1 MTLSNKTIGRRGMLK
16 GGVALGAGLAAPTFF
31 TRGALADLH
40 AGYLNAPTG
49 STVTL
54 GFNVPQSGP
63 YADEGADELRAYRLA
78 VKHLN
83 GEGDGGMM
91 NTMMIKGAGDSSPDA
106 QFARFDADGNGN
118 LSKEEFA
125 KAMSSSGMS
134 GTSLTGNGILGK
146 KVEYVTGDTQ
156 TKSDAARASAKSMI
170 EKDGAVMITG
180 GSSSG
185 VAIAVQGLCQDAG
198 VIFMAG
204 LTHSNDTTGKDKK
217 ANGFRHF
224 FNGYMS
230 GAALAPVLE
239 KMYGADRKAYHL
251 TADYTWGW
259 TQQESIQNA
268 TEEKGWE
275 TVQNVLT
282 PLATTDFSSYVAP
295 VVNSGADVLVLNH
308 YGGNMVNSLTSAV
321 QFGLRDKEVNGKNFE
336 IVVPLYSRL
345 MAQGAG
351 ENVKGI
357 FGSTNWH
364 WSLSDEGSK
373 AFVQSF
379 GKEYGFPPSQ
389 AAHTCYVQTMLYA
402 DACERAGTFNPCG
415 VVEALEGLEFD
426 GMGNGPTLYRAE
438 DHQCFKDVLVV
449 KGKENPE
456 SEFDVLEVVEVTPR
470 AQVEYAPDHPMFA
483 GGDLGECNPGA

>member
-1 MTLSNKTIGRRGMLK
+1 MSKFTRRGLIK
-16 GGVALGAGLAAPTFF
+16 TSATVGAGLAMPTFI
-31 TRGALADLH
+31 TSPLA
-40 AGYLNAPTG
+40 AYTNAPTG
-49 STVTL
+49 GSVTL

-63 YADEGADELRAYRLA
+63 YADEGADELRAYKLA
-78 VKHLN
+78 VEHLN
-83 GEGDGGMM
+83 GGGDGGMM
-91 NTMMIKGAGDSSPDA
+91 NTFSS
-106 QFARFDADGNGN
+106 
-118 LSKEEFA
+118 
-125 KAMSSSGMS
+125 KA
-134 GTSLTGNGILGK
+134 LKGNGILGK

-185 VAIAVQGLCQDAG
+185 VAIAVQGLCQEAG

-239 KMYGADRKAYHL
+239 ARYGKDRNAYHL

-259 TQQESIQNA
+259 TQQESIQAA
-268 TEEKGWE
+268 TEAKGWN
-275 TVQNVLT
+275 TVNNVLT

-295 VVNSGADVLVLNH
+295 VLNSGADVLVLNH
-308 YGGNMVNSLTSAV
+308 YGGNMINSLTSAV
-321 QFGLRDKEVNGKNFE
+321 QFWLRDKVVNNKNFE

-345 MAQGAG
+345 MARGAG

-364 WSLSDEGSK
+364 WSLSDEGTK
-373 AFVQSF
+373 AFVKSF
-379 GKEYGFPPSQ
+379 GTKYGFPPSQ
-389 AAHTCYVQTMLYA
+389 AAHTTYVQTLLYA

-415 VVEALEGLEFD
+415 VGEALEGFKFD
-426 GMGNGPTLYRAE
+426 GMGNGPTEYRAE

-449 KGKENPE
+449 KGKENPT
-456 SEFDVLEVVEVTPR
+456 SEFDVLEVVEITPR
-470 AQVEYAPDHPMFA
+470 SQVEYAVDHPMFA
-483 GGDLGECNPGA
+483 GGALGKCNPGA